1 LTNPD
6 LLGVLTLSPL
16 EVAKCWKAQS
26 ARLLTVK
33 EMEEYWDPDYE
44 ASK

>member
-16 EVAKCWKAQS
+16 EVAKRWKAQS
-26 ARLLTVK
+26 ACLLTVK
-33 EMEEYWDPDYE
+33 EMKEYWDPDYE